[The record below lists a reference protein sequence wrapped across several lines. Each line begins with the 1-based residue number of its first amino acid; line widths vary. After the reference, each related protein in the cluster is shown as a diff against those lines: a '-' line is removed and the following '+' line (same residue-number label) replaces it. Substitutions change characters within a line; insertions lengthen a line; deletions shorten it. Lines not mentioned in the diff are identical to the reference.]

1 VTTTVT
7 ASDGTPTAVVVTASQ
22 QPQASGIET
31 MSPNQPSQHST
42 APAAIPTGT
51 SLEAV
56 IGGIGYSLPS
66 LDEDA
71 FEVLMFDGSIA
82 QLLADKIIIWGQ
94 TVIIPSG
101 LSSETTLPGGITAK
115 PAEATTPEGN
125 DDDNG
130 GGGGGS
136 LFGALGGIAKGATS
150 ALGGAIDGVGAVTAG
165 ALGFAAGTTGAISS
179 LSDPLSGAIGNVG
192 NFVSSLNGIQKSFP
206 GNELTKGAFDT
217 FTGAH
222 QLARQALNWMKST
235 QNVAQG
241 FANLPADVQSK
252 LKSTAGDFA
261 KSGGTLDQCKAAMEA
276 FKDFPWEDADVPSQ
290 TAQPSATENPTDKAS
305 TQSTKATA
313 TAQSTSMQS
322 TTDKASTTQSASST
336 VTSSQSSSS
345 SSETP
350 TSTPTLS
357 NYAIIS
363 KPGTSYDTFKQFVS
377 DLDGGGG
384 ELAKWDLIKQ
394 QMYIAKLNVS
404 QVAEIPQQHTF
415 IQAIIT
421 NTFDEDADGSS
432 EAFRAVDTSTHVHL
446 EPHEPPAFARSDI
459 WAPTSLE
466 LKSHLAPRTLLA
478 PDSQAPWWKKIISAP
493 PRDISGPNSDPRFDP
508 PYLADD
514 TLGRGVTVYVLDDGF
529 DTDNEVRISLWS
541 LCTYINPSRISKLV
555 HVVFTQSLLQ
565 MRSQR
570 C

>member
-1 VTTTVT
+1 LSSRTSIANTPSLVTTTVT
-7 ASDGTPTAVVVTASQ
+7 ASDGTPTTVVVTATQ
-22 QPQASGIET
+22 EPQASGIET
-31 MSPNQPSQHST
+31 MSSNQPSQHST

-56 IGGIGYSLPS
+56 IAGIGYSLPS
-66 LDEDA
+66 SDEDA
-71 FEVLMFDGSIA
+71 FEVLMLDGSVA
-82 QLLADKIIIWGQ
+82 QLFADKVIIGGQ
-94 TVIIPSG
+94 TVTLPSG

-130 GGGGGS
+130 GGGGGG

-150 ALGGAIDGVGAVTAG
+150 ALGGAIDGVGAVTTG

-241 FANLPADVQSK
+241 FANLPADVQSR

-261 KSGGTLDQCKAAMEA
+261 KNGGALDQCKAAMEA
-276 FKDFPWEDADVPSQ
+276 FQDFPWEDAEVPSQ
-290 TAQPSATENPTDKAS
+290 TAQPSATEKPTDTAS
-305 TQSTKATA
+305 TQSTKATS

-336 VTSSQSSSS
+336 VTLSQSSSS

-350 TSTPTLS
+350 TPTAEPTQE
-357 NYAIIS
+357 YIICT
-363 KPGTSYDTFKQFVS
+363 KDGTSWNDFKSLVDT
-377 DLDGGGG
+377 LDGGEVVGKFDSIRSYMSLAMLNSTQAADIADSHEWIDWIGVHDGG
-384 ELAKWDLIKQ
+384 ISEG
-394 QMYIAKLNVS
+394 
-404 QVAEIPQQHTF
+404 ER
-415 IQAIIT
+415 
-421 NTFDEDADGSS
+421 EDATEES
-432 EAFRAVDTSTHVHL
+432 RAVSVAQTRHTLISDTSESL
-446 EPHEPPAFARSDI
+446 AIPHPVVLR
-459 WAPTSLE
+459 T
-466 LKSHLAPRTLLA
+466 HLAPALA
-478 PDSQAPWWKKIISAP
+478 LRAMGSPVPDAPWWKKMLSAP
-493 PRDISGPNSDPRFDP
+493 PPGPDEQPLTPDNYPD
-508 PYLADD
+508 YLSDD
-514 TLGRGVTVYVLDDGF
+514 TGGAGTTIYILDDGF
-529 DTDNEVRISLWS
+529 DLATPV
-541 LCTYINPSRISKLV
+541 CV
-555 HVVFTQSLLQ
+555 
-565 MRSQR
+565 
-570 C
+570 